1 MDFQIIR
8 IIREENRGF
17 GDTLYKY
24 FTSYLID
31 PHIVIL
37 LVLGWYLLRIQYCV
51 LSQNSD
57 QFYYVQLNFFKWEL
71 DIFFFT
77 YWYTNIL
84 AILYIDIENLLKFY
98 SYVKHTG
105 GYMCTCI

>member
-37 LVLGWYLLRIQYCV
+37 LVLGCYLLRIQYCV

-57 QFYYVQLNFFKWEL
+57 QFYYSSTFLNGNL
-71 DIFFFT
+71 IFFFFLHT
-77 YWYTNIL
+77 GIPT
-84 AILYIDIENLLKFY
+84 ILYIDIENLLKFL
-98 SYVKHTG
+98 
-105 GYMCTCI
+105 

>member
-17 GDTLYKY
+17 GGTLYKY

-57 QFYYVQLNFFKWEL
+57 QFYYSSTFLNGNL
-71 DIFFFT
+71 IFFFLHT
-77 YWYTNIL
+77 GIPT
-84 AILYIDIENLLKFY
+84 ILYIDIENLLKFY

>member
-51 LSQNSD
+51 LSD
-57 QFYYVQLNFFKWEL
+57 QFYYSSTFLNGNLMGFFL
-71 DIFFFT
+71 RTGIPT
-77 YWYTNIL
+77 
-84 AILYIDIENLLKFY
+84 ILYIDRYWKSVEIL
-98 SYVKHTG
+98 
-105 GYMCTCI
+105 

>member
-17 GDTLYKY
+17 GDALYKY

-31 PHIVIL
+31 PHVVIL

-57 QFYYVQLNFFKWEL
+57 QFYYSSTFLNGNLIF
-71 DIFFFT
+71 FFFT
-77 YWYTNIL
+77 YWYTN
-84 AILYIDIENLLKFY
+84 YII
-98 SYVKHTG
+98 H
-105 GYMCTCI
+105 

>member
-8 IIREENRGF
+8 IIREENRVF

-51 LSQNSD
+51 LSD
-57 QFYYVQLNFFKWEL
+57 QFYYSSTFLNGDL
-71 DIFFFT
+71 IFFFLHT
-77 YWYTNIL
+77 GIPT
-84 AILYIDIENLLKFY
+84 ILYIDIENLLKFL
-98 SYVKHTG
+98 
-105 GYMCTCI
+105 